1 MSSREGLEDVLG
13 VIGVIRLWE
22 VWDIL
27 CLTAFASSIEKG
39 LMSKPRFSDMYSVI
53 AHQTAT
59 KINTKLIIS

>member
-1 MSSREGLEDVLG
+1 MHFPDKAMSSREGLEDVLG

-39 LMSKPRFSDMYSVI
+39 LMSKPRF
-53 AHQTAT
+53 
-59 KINTKLIIS
+59 